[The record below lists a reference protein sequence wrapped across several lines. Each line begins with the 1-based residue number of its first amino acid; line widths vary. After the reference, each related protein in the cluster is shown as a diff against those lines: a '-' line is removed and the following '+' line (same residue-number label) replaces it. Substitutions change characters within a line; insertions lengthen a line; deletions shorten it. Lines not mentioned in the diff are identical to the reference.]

1 MAVRHPEAAPGGSTD
16 GQVIPSRDPVAD
28 AIDVV
33 LFCFTEKWWDWERD
47 GFVQRTAC
55 LAERL
60 AADPRVRGLLV
71 VNAPSSIFAAVA
83 KDRPAGA
90 GLREARPGVFVL
102 DHVRLLPRER
112 HNSWAMI
119 VNGVLHD
126 RAFKRRLGEAIS
138 TLGMRDPIIW
148 LSGPTVARY
157 ASVFPESTVVYDAV
171 DEWSVHGGYRG
182 IRGEVLRAYET
193 IASRADLVFA
203 HSRVLAERFE
213 GHRPEVHII
222 GNGVDPA
229 RFEGITAVPEDMAC
243 IPAPRI
249 GYVGCLQDR
258 VDVQLCESMAKS
270 LTEAS
275 LVLIG
280 PVVDAKHFEGLRAL
294 PNVYLLGARSGAEVP
309 AYLAACDVC
318 VIPHVDSI
326 LTRCMDPMK
335 LYEYIAAGKP
345 VVTTPLESIVAPPT
359 LVRSA
364 SDAGHFAELVSEA
377 TDGRWRV
384 DEAARAGFLASSSWQ
399 DRIDEALRLITEYR
413 MRRRA
418 PVDRPR
424 AAGYCAGGK
433 DDHDGVRSPLRSAGR
448 VAVTA
453 AANRLE
459 DTTWRTRPI
468 GWSPGRGSR

>member
-171 DEWSVHGGYRG
+171 DDCLARGPCLRSLPGAGRTVRGPPTGGPHHRKRSG
-182 IRGEVLRAYET
+182 
-193 IASRADLVFA
+193 SRALRGHHRCSGRHGLHSCASYRLRGMSPGSRGRPAVRIDGQVPHRGQSRAHRPGGRCQALRGTQGAPKRVPTRRSVGRRGSSVSGGVRRLRYPA
-203 HSRVLAERFE
+203 RRLHLDPLHGPDEVVRVHSR
-213 GHRPEVHII
+213 GQ
-222 GNGVDPA
+222 A
-229 RFEGITAVPEDMAC
+229 RRHDAA
-243 IPAPRI
+243 
-249 GYVGCLQDR
+249 R
-258 VDVQLCESMAKS
+258 VD
-270 LTEAS
+270 
-275 LVLIG
+275 
-280 PVVDAKHFEGLRAL
+280 R
-294 PNVYLLGARSGAEVP
+294 R
-309 AYLAACDVC
+309 
-318 VIPHVDSI
+318 
-326 LTRCMDPMK
+326 
-335 LYEYIAAGKP
+335 
-345 VVTTPLESIVAPPT
+345 
-359 LVRSA
+359 A
-364 SDAGHFAELVSEA
+364 SDACSFSLGCRTL
-377 TDGRWRV
+377 
-384 DEAARAGFLASSSWQ
+384 
-399 DRIDEALRLITEYR
+399 
-413 MRRRA
+413 RRA
-418 PVDRPR
+418 RQ
-424 AAGYCAGGK
+424 
-433 DDHDGVRSPLRSAGR
+433 RSY
-448 VAVTA
+448 
-453 AANRLE
+453 
-459 DTTWRTRPI
+459 
-468 GWSPGRGSR
+468 